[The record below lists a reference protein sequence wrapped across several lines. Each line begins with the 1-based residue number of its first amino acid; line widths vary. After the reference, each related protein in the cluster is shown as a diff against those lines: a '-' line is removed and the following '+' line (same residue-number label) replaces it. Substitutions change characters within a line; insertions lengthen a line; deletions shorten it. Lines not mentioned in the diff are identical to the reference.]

1 MNPSGDSQILSLLVT
16 GLSTGAVYGLM
27 AIGLTLIFGVMRVI
41 NFAHGTF
48 IVLAMYVVILL
59 YDLGIDP
66 YLSILIVAPAMFLL
80 GALVYQ
86 ATLAPLVNRGSSHT
100 SQAVATLGVA
110 LIMVNL
116 ILVWEGGE
124 GQVIRTSYSTSTI
137 EFGEVVISVPRLIGF
152 IASLLIALGAAL
164 VLRRTW
170 LGLGIRATAQDQ
182 QAAELSGV
190 STKRANLIVFG
201 AGTALA
207 GVAGALIIPFFAVS
221 PNVDITL
228 ALTAYVVVILGGLGS
243 ISGAVLGGLLIGVIE
258 SFTAFYTDPQLK
270 EVAYLLVFVA
280 VLVLRPTGLLGTRG
294 YERLRDA

>member
-1 MNPSGDSQILSLLVT
+1 VTGGASEILSLLVT

-48 IVLAMYVVILL
+48 IVLAMYLVIAL
-59 YDLGIDP
+59 YGWGIDP

-80 GALVYQ
+80 GVVVYQ
-86 ATLAPLVNRGSSHT
+86 GALAPLVNRGSSHT

-124 GQVIRTSYSTSTI
+124 GQVIRTAYSTSTI
-137 EFGEVVISVPRLIGF
+137 DLGEVVISVPRLIAF
-152 IASLLIALGAAL
+152 AASLLIAFGAYL
-164 VLRRTW
+164 LLRRTW

-182 QAAELSGV
+182 GAAELSGV

-201 AGTALA
+201 LGTALA

-243 ISGAVLGGLLIGVIE
+243 ISGAVAGGLLIGVIE
-258 SFTAFYTDPQLK
+258 SFTAFYADPQLK
-270 EVAYLLVFVA
+270 EVAYLLVFVV
-280 VLVLRPTGLLGTRG
+280 VLVVRPTGLFGTRG
-294 YERLRDA
+294 YETLRDA

>member
-1 MNPSGDSQILSLLVT
+1 VTPDGSNLISLFVT

-48 IVLAMYVVILL
+48 IVLAMYFVIAL
-59 YDLGIDP
+59 YQHGIDP
-66 YLSILIVAPAMFLL
+66 YVSVFIVAPVMFVL
-80 GALVYQ
+80 GVVTYQ
-86 ATLAPLVNRGSSHT
+86 LALAPLVNRGSSHT
-100 SQAVATLGVA
+100 SQAVATLGVG
-110 LIMVNL
+110 LIIVNL

-124 GQVIRTSYSTSTI
+124 GRVIRTAYSTSTL
-137 EFGEVVISVPRLIGF
+137 VVGDVVVSVPRLIAFG
-152 IASLLIALGAAL
+152 ASLLIAFGCFVL
-164 VLRRTW
+164 LRRTW

-201 AGTALA
+201 LGTALA
-207 GVAGALIIPFFAVS
+207 GVSGALMIPFFAVS

-243 ISGAVLGGLLIGVIE
+243 ISGAVVGGLLIGVIE
-258 SFTAFYTDPQLK
+258 SFTAFYADPQLK

-280 VLVLRPTGLLGTRG
+280 VLILRPSGLLGTRG
-294 YERLRDA
+294 YEALRDA